1 MAESLKKDPKKVAD
15 RLRGLCSRREYCSS
29 DIMKKAMN
37 ALDGDAAE
45 SEKIVSMLIEE
56 GYVDDRRYASAFARD
71 KSSIAGWGSVKIR
84 YMLSAKG
91 ISKDVIG
98 EALQEIDDAKAVAR
112 LDKIIA
118 NKAGS
123 LKDDPQKR
131 LKLLRFA
138 LGRGYGY
145 DEVKD
150 VLDRLNE
157 D

>member
-15 RLRGLCSRREYCSS
+15 RLRGLCSRREYSSS

-84 YMLSAKG
+84 YMLSSKG

-123 LKDDPQKR
+123 LKDDPRKR

>member
-15 RLRGLCSRREYCSS
+15 RLRGLCSRREYSSS

-123 LKDDPQKR
+123 LKDDPRKR